1 VSKNQSDLDEELNEN
16 LDFLE
21 DEEAT
26 QISSP
31 KNSGYKNWHFNA
43 NHKQIAMFT
52 AAGIIGILIISWIIY
67 PKKHTNTTNNSSS
80 ALKLATSDKFN
91 GLNLKSMQNDSSKNN
106 NINSIAPATASGQD
120 LNKNPEP
127 NLSLTQSEQLNVN
140 QTNTQQSVGDNTLS
154 WQELKKSITEE
165 NKGSAPL
172 SPQLTKQEQPISI
185 DQKPA
190 DTVNNSSEIKNNLPI
205 EGLANNIKQPTNEI
219 LPLQDQNKIQAS
231 IQELKEVIANI
242 TTDLL
247 TNVNQI
253 KELQNNLK
261 DLSRS
266 ISNVSTT
273 INNID
278 AKILNLT
285 STIDNLSIEIKNLK
299 KHLQDEDADL
309 TATIKQSDSDLFSN
323 SPEYVVHAVIPGRAW
338 LKSSSGQI
346 ITVTEGDLLGDYGK
360 IAFIDPTSNIV
371 RTSSGVVFR

>member
-1 VSKNQSDLDEELNEN
+1 
-16 LDFLE
+16 
-21 DEEAT
+21 
-26 QISSP
+26 
-31 KNSGYKNWHFNA
+31 
-43 NHKQIAMFT
+43 M
-52 AAGIIGILIISWIIY
+52 
-67 PKKHTNTTNNSSS
+67 
-80 ALKLATSDKFN
+80 
-91 GLNLKSMQNDSSKNN
+91 
-106 NINSIAPATASGQD
+106 
-120 LNKNPEP
+120 
-127 NLSLTQSEQLNVN
+127 
-140 QTNTQQSVGDNTLS
+140 
-154 WQELKKSITEE
+154 
-165 NKGSAPL
+165 
-172 SPQLTKQEQPISI
+172 
-185 DQKPA
+185 
-190 DTVNNSSEIKNNLPI
+190 
-205 EGLANNIKQPTNEI
+205 
-219 LPLQDQNKIQAS
+219 
-231 IQELKEVIANI
+231 
-242 TTDLL
+242 L